1 MRFDEIVRDLNEIY
15 QSSEVEALKFL
26 STCLAVLLGS
36 SMESVGWVSWKESM
50 YVSIIARRH

>member
-15 QSSEVEALKFL
+15 QSSEVETLKLL
-26 STCLAVLLGS
+26 STCLAALLGS
-36 SMESVGWVSWKESM
+36 FMESVGWVSWKKSM